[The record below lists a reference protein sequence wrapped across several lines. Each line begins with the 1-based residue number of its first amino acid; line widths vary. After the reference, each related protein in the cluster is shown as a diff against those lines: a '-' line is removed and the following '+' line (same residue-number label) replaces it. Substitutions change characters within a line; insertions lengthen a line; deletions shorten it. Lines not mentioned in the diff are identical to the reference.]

1 MSRYARRCDTNHSAI
16 VKALRACGC
25 SVQSL
30 APLGRGCPDLL
41 VGHNGRDLLIEVKR
55 EAGLRGG
62 LAHRVRNEE
71 QEAWAERWRGSRVR
85 VARTPDEALAA
96 VMSMRVEELRQECEE
111 QCDD

>member
-41 VGHNGRDLLIEVKR
+41 VGHAGRDLLIEVKG
-55 EAGLRGG
+55 EPGPRGG
-62 LAHRVRNEE
+62 LAHRLRNEE
-71 QEAWAERWRGSRVR
+71 QEAWAAKWRGSRVI
-85 VARTPDEALAA
+85 VVRTIDEALEAVGGAA
-96 VMSMRVEELRQECEE
+96 
-111 QCDD
+111 